1 MLDVDEEYKLIKFSF
16 PVNVESPKVVYSM
29 PYGFIEKAPN
39 REEDVAHEWTDIVDS
54 NTGYGLGL
62 INDGRYSHCAI
73 DNDLRVIVARSC
85 AYLDHYAQNVRDE
98 EMEFIDKGE
107 HEFNFILFPH
117 TESATAD
124 IANYGK
130 VLNMP
135 PVLVQETHHD
145 GVLPQEYSALELDK
159 KNISISALKNSES
172 NDGLV
177 IRLCETAGV
186 PTTVTVNF
194 RVINKSFELKF
205 TAQEVKTIKL
215 TKDGNVEEILIIEQ

>member
-1 MLDVDEEYKLIKFSF
+1 M
-16 PVNVESPKVVYSM
+16 YSM

-39 REEDVAHEWTDIVDS
+39 GEEDVAHEWADMVDS
-54 NTGYGLGL
+54 NTGFGLGL

-85 AYLDHYAQNVRDE
+85 AYLDHYAQYTSDA

-117 TESATAD
+117 TENATAD
-124 IANYGK
+124 IGACGK

-145 GVLPQEYSALELDK
+145 GTLPQEYSALELDK
-159 KNISISALKNSES
+159 KNISISALKNSEN

-177 IRLCETAGV
+177 IRFSETAGI
-186 PTTVTVNF
+186 PTTVTVKF
-194 RVINKSFELKF
+194 SAINKSFLLNF
-205 TAQEVKTIKL
+205 TAQEVKTVKIG
-215 TKDGNVEEILIIEQ
+215 KDGAVEEVRIIE